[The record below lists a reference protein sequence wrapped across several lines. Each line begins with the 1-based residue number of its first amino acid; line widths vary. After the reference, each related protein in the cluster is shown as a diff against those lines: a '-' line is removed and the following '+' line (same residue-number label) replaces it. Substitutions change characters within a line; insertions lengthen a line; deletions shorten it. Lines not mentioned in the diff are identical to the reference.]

1 MRALTIDA
9 HGGLEQLRF
18 RDDLSPPPL
27 VGDRDV
33 RVRIRAAALNHI
45 DLWTV
50 RGVPGVRLVP
60 PWILGADA
68 MGTVDAVGAAV
79 TRVRPGDTIM
89 VNPGIS
95 CRACEYCLSGDNPLC
110 LQFGVLGEH
119 RPGTLTELVVV
130 PEANVRVIPPAT
142 DPDSAAAFSLAA
154 LTAWRMCVTR
164 ARVGPGDQVLIWGIG
179 GGVAQMALGICK
191 ARGAR
196 VWVTSASAEKLE
208 RARAMGADVLLRH
221 GTGVD
226 IGRDVRAQTGKRGVD
241 VVIDTVGTVT
251 WAQSL
256 GALGRRGRLVTCG
269 GTSGHL
275 VETDVR
281 RLFWNQWT
289 LMGST
294 MGSDAEYDA
303 VVAEFV
309 AGRLTPVVDSVHA
322 LKNAADA
329 FRRLESGEHFGKV
342 VVRIHE

>member
-18 RDDLSPPPL
+18 RDDLPL
-27 VGDRDV
+27 PALSAETDV

-68 MGTVDAVGAAV
+68 MGTIEEVGAAV
-79 TRVRPGDTIM
+79 TRVRPGDTVMI
-89 VNPGIS
+89 NPGMS

-110 LQFGVLGEH
+110 LKFGVLGEH
-119 RPGTLTELVVV
+119 RPGTLTEHIVV
-130 PEANVRVIPPAT
+130 PEANVRTLPPGVDAA
-142 DPDSAAAFSLAA
+142 SAAAFSLAA

-179 GGVAQMALGICK
+179 GGVAQMALAICK

-196 VWVTSASAEKLE
+196 TWVTSGSAEKLE
-208 RARAMGADVLLRH
+208 RARALGADVLLRH
-221 GTGVD
+221 GPDVD

-241 VVIDTVGTVT
+241 VVVDTVGTAT
-251 WAQSL
+251 WSQSL

-289 LMGST
+289 IMGST

-309 AGRLTPVVDSVHA
+309 AGRLTPVVDSVHS
-322 LKNAADA
+322 LERGADA
-329 FRRLESGEHFGKV
+329 FARLESGKHFGKV
-342 VVRIHE
+342 VVRID